1 MLHIDNQPLCMTQGA
16 TKENAMRQLGV
27 AGGLRVVKYVYEVT
41 KKGMYI
47 ETEYQIDPNLFPS
60 GAYPHGD
67 GEWQKIRSQVLPV
80 TTDEEFLN
88 WLDYNNTG
96 HEYDPT
102 LFKMTG
108 GGSWSGI
115 PWDEAEFK
123 GIYPWGKDDE
133 FI

>member
-1 MLHIDNQPLCMTQGA
+1 
-16 TKENAMRQLGV
+16 MRQLGI

-108 GGSWSGI
+108 GGLG
-115 PWDEAEFK
+115 AESLGMRRSSK
-123 GIYPWGKDDE
+123 ASTLGGRMTK
-133 FI
+133 